1 MRGQMPID
9 RPSSDAEPRPSAHR
23 RSWRGRGVAL
33 TAVAVLVVAVSSA
46 GSTPS
51 ALHRTGIELF
61 DAVFRHVAAQA
72 VDSLS
77 TDALY
82 EHAARGLVH
91 ELGDPYADLYSPVE
105 LAAFLRN
112 SIGNSYGGLGMGI
125 EQSGDEI
132 TVTTVFAG
140 YPAAAAGVQIGDRIV
155 AVDGEPTKGWTADHV
170 SSRTTGPVGIAVE
183 VTLARPG
190 VTTPMR
196 ERMVRSR
203 VHVPSVPYALMLDAH
218 TGYIPVQH
226 FSETAA
232 DEAARA
238 VTRLRAAGAVAFVV
252 DLRGNGGGD
261 LDAALNVTNIFLRA
275 DQPVVSVR
283 YRGQPPQL
291 LKTREQGSEMA
302 MPLAVLIDGG
312 TASASE
318 IVAGALQDHDRA
330 VLVGTP
336 SFGKG
341 LVQTMFPLDGGW
353 ALKMTTGRWFTPSGR
368 SIHRNRTLVNHRL
381 VNDDTT
387 PAPKSLVDAR
397 AGRPTYRSD
406 AGRTLFGGGGITP
419 DVFVSVDTFATATQP
434 FLRVL
439 AEHGTDARRALDEL
453 ALQVTPAVAAA
464 GHADYAANPTWRTA
478 YYARLQA
485 HGLTVDRSTFD
496 AGAPVVDRLI
506 DREIARRAFGDSAVF
521 RRGIQ
526 DDAPLRAAVSL
537 LHGTATEQQV
547 LAAADKLPS

>member
-1 MRGQMPID
+1 MRID
-9 RPSSDAEPRPSAHR
+9 RPSSAAEPRVPAR
-23 RSWRGRGVAL
+23 RPSWRVRGVVLATL
-33 TAVAVLVVAVSSA
+33 AVLVVAASTASSA
-46 GSTPS
+46 PS

-72 VDSLS
+72 VDSQS
-77 TDALY
+77 ANALY

-105 LAAFLRN
+105 LAAFMRN

-132 TVTTVFAG
+132 NVTSVFAG

-155 AVDGEPTKGWTADHV
+155 AVDGESTKGWTADHV
-170 SSRTTGPVGIAVE
+170 SSRTTGPVGTAVE

-190 VTTPMR
+190 VTTPMND
-196 ERMVRSR
+196 RMVRSR
-203 VHVPSVPYALMLDAH
+203 VHVPSVPYAIMLDAR

-226 FSETAA
+226 FSETSA
-232 DEAARA
+232 DEAGRA
-238 VTRLRAAGAVAFVV
+238 ITRLRAAGAVAFVM

-261 LDAALNVTNIFLRA
+261 LDAALNITNIFLRA
-275 DQPVVSVR
+275 DQPVVNVR
-283 YRGQPPQL
+283 YRGQPSQL
-291 LKTREQGSEMA
+291 LKTRDEGDEPA
-302 MPLAVLIDGG
+302 LPLAVLIDGG

-341 LVQTMFPLDGGW
+341 LVQTLFPLDGGW
-353 ALKMTTGRWFTPSGR
+353 ALKMTTGRWYTPSGR

-381 VNDDTT
+381 VDDDTT
-387 PAPKSLVDAR
+387 PAPRSLVDAR

-419 DVFVSVDTFATATQP
+419 DVFVSADTFPTVARP
-434 FLRVL
+434 MLHVL
-439 AEHGTDARRALDEL
+439 AEHSTDARHALDDL

-464 GHADYAANPTWRTA
+464 GHADYAADPAWRTA

-485 HGLTVDRSTFD
+485 RGVTVDRSAYD
-496 AGAPVVDRLI
+496 AGAPVIDRII

-521 RRGIQ
+521 RRGIH
-526 DDAPLRAAVSL
+526 DDAALRAAVSL
-537 LHGTATEQQV
+537 LHGSATEQQV
-547 LAAADKLPS
+547 LAAADRLPS